1 MGYKKRHIGAA
12 DVMIDETTGALLV
25 KIGDAE
31 LSVDVA
37 DVDVQAIVDGIA
49 GGTPKTLADLYT
61 AIGLLATESGGNLDA
76 IVTALGL
83 LATEEGGNIDMIAE
97 MSEYTAD
104 NTGNTDAN
112 TGSIREDT
120 WEIRKNAV
128 ANTRQPRSH
137 YAVVASAGTPVR
149 LGDPTDPD
157 HDYIHVRVQA
167 VKPGA
172 PASSSSGQGS
182 GSSAPS
188 SSSSSSSSI
197 SGEAG
202 EGGPGTGT
210 LPGANTGNIFI
221 WNGEDRNAAFILT
234 PGQTLELPPNCHLY
248 EFWVDAANDGDGVV
262 VLFSQDEEGER
273 PEESSSSSS
282 SSSSSGSSE

>member
-1 MGYKKRHIGAA
+1 MGYAKRHIGSA

-49 GGTPKTLADLYT
+49 GSTPKTLAELYT

-104 NTGNTDAN
+104 NTWGTYKNTQAVK
-112 TGSIREDT
+112 EDT

-128 ANTRQPRSH
+128 ANTRQPKSQ

-149 LGDPTDPD
+149 LAPNEPEY
-157 HDYIHVRVQA
+157 DYIHAHVQA
-167 VKPGA
+167 VKPGVE
-172 PASSSSGQGS
+172 SSSSA
-182 GSSAPS
+182 SSASGS
-188 SSSSSSSSI
+188 SSSSS
-197 SGEAG
+197 GEDD
-202 EGGPGTGT
+202 GGPGNDA